1 VNQGPGSAPGH
12 TIDILMATYN
22 GERFVGEQIESI
34 LRQSDPDWTLTVRD
48 DCSTDGTVAVVRDI
62 AARHPDRIAVQ
73 LRGESSGSA
82 ARSFLEMLRASH
94 APYVMLSD
102 HDDVWL
108 DDKIAVTVAKMREL
122 ERRFGAGTPLLVHT
136 DLTVTDA
143 GLRVTSRSMMDA
155 QQLDG
160 SESRLARLV
169 TQNTVTGCT
178 VMVNRPL
185 ADLVR
190 EPFDGIAMHDWW
202 LAVIASAFGAIGFI
216 DTPTVL
222 YRQHGDNA
230 VGAKPSRGLSYK
242 LNRLLDREGI
252 TGGFT
257 ASFAQA
263 AAFLEH
269 FEDRLSDVQVEMLRA
284 YVTIPRL
291 GKAGRLR
298 TLRRHGFWKNTA
310 VRRLGQVLYV

>member
-1 VNQGPGSAPGH
+1 MTASRDGDGAP
-12 TIDILMATYN
+12 IDVLMATYD
-22 GERFVGEQIESI
+22 GESFVGDQIESI
-34 LRQSDPDWTLTVRD
+34 LRQSHPDWKLTVQD
-48 DCSTDGTVAVVRDI
+48 DCSTDGTGTVIRDY
-62 AARHPDRIAVQ
+62 ARQHPDRIVARE
-73 LRGESSGSA
+73 RGSNSGSA
-82 ARSFLEMLRASH
+82 KQNFFELLLASRAR
-94 APYVMLSD
+94 YVMLCD
-102 HDDVWL
+102 QDDVWL
-108 DDKIAVTVAKMREL
+108 DDKIAVTLQRMMEM
-122 ERRFGAGTPLLVHT
+122 ERRHGADTPLLVHT

-216 DTPTVL
+216 DSPTVL

>member
-1 VNQGPGSAPGH
+1 VTGPGTDGP
-12 TIDILMATYN
+12 TIDVLMAAHN
-22 GERFVGEQIESI
+22 GERFIGEQIESV
-34 LRQSDPDWTLTVRD
+34 LRQGSTGWRLTVRD
-48 DCSTDGTVAVVRDI
+48 DCSTDGTLAIVGDC
-62 AARHPDRIAVQ
+62 AARHPDRIVAEE
-73 LRGESSGSA
+73 RGENSGSA
-82 ARSFLEMLRASH
+82 KQNFLEMLLRSE
-94 APYVMLSD
+94 APYVMLCD
-102 HDDVWL
+102 QDDVWL
-108 DDKIAVTVAKMREL
+108 DDKIAVTLQRMAEM
-122 ERRFGAGTPLLVHT
+122 ERRHGADTPLLVHS
-136 DLTVTDA
+136 DLTVTDTA
-143 GLRVTSRSMMDA
+143 LRVTSRSMMDA

-185 ADLVR
+185 ADLVW

-284 YVTIPRL
+284 YVTIPQL